1 MAEMNTT
8 DLIAK
13 AEALRALHVQAEPLV
28 LPNAWDAAT
37 AVLVAE
43 AGFAAVATTSAGV
56 AWALGRPDGQ
66 VLTRAEMLGAVARM
80 AAVVSVPVT
89 ADLEAGYGAAPD
101 AVAET
106 VRGAAEAGAV
116 GLNIEDGIDHTKGTL
131 FDEALS
137 VERIAA
143 ARAEAEKIGIPM
155 VINARTDLAFDR
167 ARPEE
172 EKVAEA
178 IRRGNAYLKAGA
190 DCVYPILFQKI
201 ETIRILAAEIKGP
214 INVMASANLDVASL
228 KDAGVKRISL
238 ATGVPRVVFG
248 HLARTLAQL
257 KSDGKFDFLKDG
269 LETPALNAKFPR
281 K

>member
-1 MAEMNTT
+1 MDIT
-8 DLIAK
+8 DLTAK
-13 AEALRALHVQAEPLV
+13 AEALRALQAGADPLV
-28 LPNAWDAAT
+28 LPNAWDAIT

-43 AGFAAVATTSAGV
+43 AGFGAVATTSAGV

-66 VLTRAEMLGAVARM
+66 VLTRDEMLGAVARM

-89 ADLEAGYGAAPD
+89 ADLEAGYGAGLD
-101 AVAET
+101 AIAAT

-116 GLNIEDGIDHTKGTL
+116 GLNIEDGIDHAKGTL
-131 FDEALS
+131 FDEKLS
-137 VERIAA
+137 IERIAA
-143 ARAEAEKIGIPM
+143 ARAEANRIGVPM

-167 ARPEE
+167 SRSED
-172 EKVAEA
+172 EKVTEA

-201 ETIRILAAEIKGP
+201 ETIRILATEIEGP

-248 HLARTLAQL
+248 QLARTLAQL
-257 KSDGKFDFLKDG
+257 KSDGKFEFLKDG

-281 K
+281 T

>member
-1 MAEMNTT
+1 MDNRT
-8 DLIAK
+8 LIAK
-13 AEALRALHVQAEPLV
+13 ADALRTLHAQAEPLL

-66 VLTRAEMLGAVARM
+66 VVSRSDMLGAVARM

-89 ADLEAGYGAAPD
+89 ADLEAGYGAGPE
-101 AVAET
+101 AVAQT
-106 VRGAAEAGAV
+106 VKGAAQAGAV
-116 GLNIEDGIDHTKGTL
+116 GLNIEDGIDHAKGTM
-131 FDEALS
+131 FDESLA

-143 ARAEAEKIGIPM
+143 ARASAKEIGIPM
-155 VINARTDLAFDR
+155 VINARTDIAFDR
-167 ARPEE
+167 ARPEG
-172 EKVAEA
+172 EKIAEA

-201 ETIRILAAEIKGP
+201 ESISELVRGIDGP

-228 KDAGVKRISL
+228 KAAGVKRISL
-238 ATGVPRVVFG
+238 ATGLPRVAFG

-257 KSDGKFDFLKDG
+257 KSDGRFDFLKDG
-269 LETPALNAKFPR
+269 LETPAINAKFPR
-281 K
+281 G

>member
-1 MAEMNTT
+1 MNVDELT
-8 DLIAK
+8 AK
-13 AEALRALHVQAEPLV
+13 AETLRALHARPEPLV

-43 AGFAAVATTSAGV
+43 AGFGAVATTSAGV

-66 VLTRAEMLGAVARM
+66 VLTRADMLSAVARM

-89 ADLEAGYGAAPD
+89 ADLEAGYGAD
-101 AVAET
+101 AGAIAAT
-106 VRGAAEAGAV
+106 VRGAAAAGAV
-116 GLNIEDGIDHTKGTL
+116 GLNIEDGIDHAKGTL
-131 FDEALS
+131 FDEQLS
-137 VERIAA
+137 IERIAA
-143 ARAEAEKIGIPM
+143 ARAEANRIGVPM

-172 EKVAEA
+172 ERIAEA

-214 INVMASANLDVASL
+214 INVMASANLDVAAL
-228 KDAGVKRISL
+228 KAAGVKRISL
-238 ATGVPRVVFG
+238 ATGVPRVVYG

-257 KSDGKFDFLKDG
+257 KSDGMFDFLNDA
-269 LETPALNAKFPR
+269 LETPAMNAKFPR
-281 K
+281 S

>member
-1 MAEMNTT
+1 
-8 DLIAK
+8 
-13 AEALRALHVQAEPLV
+13 VQAEPLV

-66 VLTRAEMLGAVARM
+66 VLTRGEMLGAVARM

>member
-1 MAEMNTT
+1 MDKA
-8 DLIAK
+8 DLSVK
-13 AEALRALHVQAEPLV
+13 AELLRTLHARPEPLV

-66 VLTRAEMLGAVARM
+66 VLRRDEMLGAVARM
-80 AAVVSVPVT
+80 AQVVSVPVT
-89 ADLEAGYGAAPD
+89 ADLEAGYGAGLD

-116 GLNIEDGIDHTKGTL
+116 GLNIEDGIDHAKGTM
-131 FDEALS
+131 FDETLA

-143 ARAEAEKIGIPM
+143 ARAEANKIGVAM
-155 VINARTDLAFDR
+155 VINARTDVAFDR
-167 ARPEE
+167 SRPEE
-172 EKVAEA
+172 DKIAEA
-178 IRRGNAYLKAGA
+178 VRRGNAYLAAGA

-201 ETIRILAAEIKGP
+201 ESILILARDIKGP

-228 KDAGVKRISL
+228 TAAGVTRISL
-238 ATGVPRVVFG
+238 ATGLPRVVFG
-248 HLARTLAQL
+248 QLARTLAQL
-257 KSDGKFDFLKDG
+257 KSDGKFDFLKEG
-269 LETPALNAKFPR
+269 LETAALNTKFPR
-281 K
+281 R

>member
-1 MAEMNTT
+1 MNIA
-8 DLIAK
+8 DLSAK
-13 AEALRALHVQAEPLV
+13 AAILRALHARSEPLV

-43 AGFAAVATTSAGV
+43 AGFLAVATTSAGV

-66 VLTRAEMLGAVARM
+66 VLTRDEMLDAVARM

-89 ADLEAGYGAAPD
+89 ADLEAGYGPTPE

-106 VRGAAEAGAV
+106 LRRAAEAGAV
-116 GLNIEDGIDHTKGTL
+116 GLNIEDGIDHAKGTL
-131 FDEALS
+131 FDESLA

-143 ARAEAEKIGIPM
+143 ARAMANTIGVPM

-167 ARPEE
+167 ARPEDVR
-172 EKVAEA
+172 VAEA

-201 ETIRILAAEIKGP
+201 ETIRILAREIDGP

-228 KDAGVKRISL
+228 TAAGVKRISL
-238 ATGVPRVVFG
+238 ATGLPRVAFG
-248 HLARTLAQL
+248 YLARTLAQL

-269 LETPALNAKFPR
+269 LETPAMNAKFPR
-281 K
+281 T

>member
-1 MAEMNTT
+1 MNIA
-8 DLIAK
+8 DLTAK
-13 AEALRALHVQAEPLV
+13 AERLRALHAGVEPLV
-28 LPNAWDAAT
+28 LPNAWDATT

-43 AGFAAVATTSAGV
+43 AGFTAVATTSAGV

-66 VLTRAEMLGAVARM
+66 VLSRADMLGAVARM

-89 ADLEAGYGAAPD
+89 ADLEAGYGVDLAAI
-101 AVAET
+101 AAT
-106 VRGAAEAGAV
+106 VCGAAEAGAV
-116 GLNIEDGIDHTKGTL
+116 GLNIEDGIDHARGTL
-131 FDEALS
+131 FDEKLA

-143 ARAEAEKIGIPM
+143 ARAEANRIGVPM

-172 EKVAEA
+172 ERVAEA

-228 KDAGVKRISL
+228 AAAGVKRISL
-238 ATGVPRVVFG
+238 ATGVPRVVYG
-248 HLARTLAQL
+248 YLARTLAQL

-269 LETPALNAKFPR
+269 LETPAMNAKFPR
-281 K
+281 G

>member
-1 MAEMNTT
+1 MNTI
-8 DLIAK
+8 DLTAK
-13 AEALRALHVQAEPLV
+13 AEALRALHAGADTLV
-28 LPNAWDAAT
+28 LPNAWDAIT

-43 AGFAAVATTSAGV
+43 AGFGAVATTSAGV

-66 VLTRAEMLGAVARM
+66 VLTRDEMLGAVARM

-89 ADLEAGYGAAPD
+89 ADLEAGYGPDPD
-101 AVAET
+101 AIAAT
-106 VRGAAEAGAV
+106 VGGAAEAGAV
-116 GLNIEDGIDHTKGTL
+116 GLNIEDGIDHAKGTL
-131 FDEALS
+131 FDEKLAIG
-137 VERIAA
+137 RIAA
-143 ARAEAEKIGIPM
+143 ARAEAKKIGVPM

-167 ARPEE
+167 SRPEDE
-172 EKVAEA
+172 RVAEA

-248 HLARTLAQL
+248 RLARTLAQL
-257 KSDGKFDFLKDG
+257 KSDGKFEFLKDG
-269 LETPALNAKFPR
+269 
-281 K
+281 